1 MLARRAPRPWWLP
14 TVAGILLVAC
24 GARREA
30 SSPQSPSGAGATQ
43 QASGAEGGN
52 PFAGV
57 RVYREP
63 YSSAESAQRRASAE
77 DPSEAQL
84 LAKIAGQPQASWFGS
99 WNADIEI
106 VVDNHVDAAERAG
119 ELPLLVAYNVPN
131 RDCGQYS
138 AGGASDAKAYL
149 EWIEAFARGIGDRRA
164 AVVLEPD
171 ALPLLKQC
179 LSEPDQRERLRYIAS
194 AVDILEQRPGVS
206 VYIDAGHSNWVPAA
220 EMAER
225 LRAAGVAKAR
235 GFALNVSN
243 FERDDALIAYGKA
256 VIAALGM
263 ETYFIIDSS
272 RNGNGPAPTDP
283 ESWCNPEGRAIGRA
297 PTADTAEAGL
307 DAYQWIKRPGES
319 DGECKGGPPAG
330 QWFHARA
337 VEMARNAKW

>member
-1 MLARRAPRPWWLP
+1 QAP
-14 TVAGILLVAC
+14 A
-24 GARREA
+24 
-30 SSPQSPSGAGATQ
+30 
-43 QASGAEGGN
+43 AESGN
-52 PFAGV
+52 PFVGV

-84 LAKIAGQPQASWFGS
+84 LAKIAAQPQASWFGS

-179 LSEPDQRERLRYIAS
+179 LS
-194 AVDILEQRPGVS
+194 
-206 VYIDAGHSNWVPAA
+206 
-220 EMAER
+220 
-225 LRAAGVAKAR
+225 
-235 GFALNVSN
+235 
-243 FERDDALIAYGKA
+243 
-256 VIAALGM
+256 
-263 ETYFIIDSS
+263 
-272 RNGNGPAPTDP
+272 
-283 ESWCNPEGRAIGRA
+283 
-297 PTADTAEAGL
+297 
-307 DAYQWIKRPGES
+307 
-319 DGECKGGPPAG
+319 
-330 QWFHARA
+330 
-337 VEMARNAKW
+337 